1 MMAHSW
7 APPPPPHSC
16 FDLLH
21 WATGRVEW
29 VSAPSRSLLVG
40 WRQLGDAWC
49 LPARAA
55 SWLLFADNIAFPLPL
70 MAMCGL
76 GLCLVACPLVA
87 PVALGLAP
95 RRPFAQGPPHLL
107 GRGGLWG
114 ACGPNLVG
122 AELPPM
128 APAPLDVAALLLN
141 CAGCCS
147 LPIVHRR
154 AMPWRRCGSL
164 VVLEYGVQ
172 CRRPSSKSSL
182 AITCPS
188 RPRPR
193 AFPRLLDLS

>member
-1 MMAHSW
+1 MG
-7 APPPPPHSC
+7 APPPPPILALIYSI
-16 FDLLH
+16 
-21 WATGRVEW
+21 GQ
-29 VSAPSRSLLVG
+29 PVG
-40 WRQLGDAWC
+40 LSGFRLQVVAFWSVGGDAWC